1 MIYAKYLR
9 AGVRLQIRVSARL
22 YKNDLQKYH

>member
-9 AGVRLQIRVSARL
+9 DEGGLQIRFSARL
-22 YKNDLQKYH
+22 YKNDLQKYL